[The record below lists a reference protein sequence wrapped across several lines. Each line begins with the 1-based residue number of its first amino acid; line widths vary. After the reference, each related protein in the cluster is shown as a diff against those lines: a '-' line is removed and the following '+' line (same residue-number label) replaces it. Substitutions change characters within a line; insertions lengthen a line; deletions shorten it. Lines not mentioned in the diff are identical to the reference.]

1 MGREGRWGSEANR
14 KTPIKEAGGIEPI
27 LTVSTDAALA
37 ATVQAAVA
45 LPHSRTVPSGSFP
58 SAEDLAMPTRQPVVE
73 RSRPLDGLSDA
84 GSCQRRLG
92 RSTWGGTVA
101 LAALVLATGWDAC
114 AAYPRPAVPVDGP
127 AAPVDRRAPVDK
139 RAAAVEKRAASA
151 RRATAAS
158 PSGVRQATG
167 LGPVGGGVVQ
177 AGGEECGGCNRKECR
192 PCGLKQ
198 RLHEPLCNGQ
208 CGGGSGCPAH
218 CPVRPSQFGFYP
230 TTWRQWPGQQVRQVA
245 HLDVEATPVQPPRSE
260 VPTMNEESRGNPNI
274 DPAEEKA
281 AADANA
287 AEESQQGTA
296 GADGKSAAAVDPESQ
311 RESAAALSKAF
322 SPEPLAPP
330 PVPEGGGRWLG
341 NHSAAGVR
349 AGWAA
354 DGNGTGPNEGP
365 EPVAEVEVDGRWH
378 SDAVPRRVPRRVPLQ
393 PLGNPLR

>member
-73 RSRPLDGLSDA
+73 RPQPPQGLPGA
-84 GSCQRRLG
+84 GTRQRRLG
-92 RSTWGGTVA
+92 RSTWGMTVA
-101 LAALVLATGWDAC
+101 LVGLCWATGWNAC
-114 AAYPRPAVPVDGP
+114 AAYPRPAVPVDRP
-127 AAPVDRRAPVDK
+127 AVPTDQ
-139 RAAAVEKRAASA
+139 RAASA
-151 RRATAAS
+151 ERRAVPAQRSSAAS
-158 PSGVRQATG
+158 QSGVRQATG
-167 LGPVGGGVVQ
+167 LGPMGGGVVQ

-192 PCGLKQ
+192 RCGLKQ

-208 CGGGSGCPAH
+208 CGGGGSGCPAH

-245 HLDVEATPVQPPRSE
+245 HLDIEATPVQPPRSE
-260 VPTMNEESRGNPNI
+260 VPGMNDESRGNPNI

-281 AADANA
+281 TADANA
-287 AEESQQGTA
+287 AEDSQQRTG
-296 GADGKSAAAVDPESQ
+296 GADGKSAAAADNDAQ
-311 RESAAALSKAF
+311 REIAPAVSKALP
-322 SPEPLAPP
+322 PEPLVQPP
-330 PVPEGGGRWLG
+330 SPAGGARWLG
-341 NHSAAGVR
+341 RHPGAGVQAGWSAASGE
-349 AGWAA
+349 A
-354 DGNGTGPNEGP
+354 TGPNKDP
-365 EPVAEVEVDGRWH
+365 VPVAELEVDGRWH